1 MCLISFIGCRYAR
14 FPDAVSSLVS
24 SCASRGASRS
34 FYPVVSH
41 CLLVSFLF
49 VLSGVSFLISSIV
62 SSCLLVS
69 FLRICVSRVASRPI
83 PVSPFLRLVISSCC
97 DVVLARLV
105 FLFIRLIVLR
115 VLDEMFLR
123 GDVFPCHP
131 DRYAARFLRLVRSL
145 PARSVAM
152 MRYPHPSCVIRS

>member
-1 MCLISFIGCRYAR
+1 MLDFLCRSPMRSFPRCR
-14 FPDAVSSLVS
+14 LVPRLVR
-24 SCASRGASRS
+24 ASRGASRL
-34 FYPVVSH
+34 FYPVVS
-41 CLLVSFLF
+41 LLARIV
-49 VLSGVSFLISSIV
+49 LISSRAASRRTSRFPV

-83 PVSPFLRLVISSCC
+83 PVSPFLRLVISSCWY
-97 DVVLARLV
+97 VVLARLV

-123 GDVFPCHP
+123 GGVFPYQS
-131 DRYAARFLRLVRSL
+131 DRYAARFLRLVLSL

-152 MRYPHPSCVIRS
+152 MRYSHPSCVIRS